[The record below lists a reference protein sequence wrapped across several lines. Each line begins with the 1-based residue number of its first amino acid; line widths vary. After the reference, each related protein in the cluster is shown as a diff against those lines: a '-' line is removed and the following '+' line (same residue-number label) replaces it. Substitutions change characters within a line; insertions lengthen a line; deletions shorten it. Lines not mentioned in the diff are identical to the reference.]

1 MYQSIIAQQKNI
13 YLEEDTHTYIVQDC
27 DIQFTSV
34 TEFIN
39 NFFEPFNEIKI
50 ATKLSK
56 MHKYQHL
63 SVAEILKDWEKRR
76 DRGTIVHKEIEDY
89 LKNKN
94 EGLELDLKSIQ
105 GIDFLKNKCI
115 NNNNLLFPEVKIY
128 SKKLKIAGTIDLMI
142 YNKQTNRIYL
152 IDWKTNAQ
160 IKTKGYKKG
169 IVFPANQIDDCSFNR
184 YNLQLSIYQ
193 YIIENFYNAQ
203 VDGLYIIHLK
213 DSSHD
218 ILNCK
223 FQTQHV
229 LDMLTNK

>member
-1 MYQSIIAQQKNI
+1 MYQSIIAKQNDI
-13 YLEEDTHTYIVQDC
+13 YLEENTHTYIVQNC

-56 MHKYQHL
+56 MVKYQHL
-63 SVAEILKDWEKRR
+63 SVEDILKDWKERR
-76 DRGTIVHKEIEDY
+76 DRGTIIHKELEDY

-94 EGLELDLKSIQ
+94 KDLELDLKSIQ
-105 GIDFLKNKCI
+105 GINFLKTKCI
-115 NNNNLLFPEVKIY
+115 NDNNLLFPEVKIY
-128 SKKLKIAGTIDLMI
+128 SKKLQIAGTIDLMI
-142 YNKQTNRIYL
+142 YNKQKNRIYL

-169 IVFPANQIDDCSFNR
+169 IMFPANQIDDCSFNR
-184 YNLQLSIYQ
+184 YNLQLSLYQ
-193 YIIENFYNAQ
+193 YIIENFYNVQ
-203 VDGLYIIHLK
+203 VDGLYILHLK
-213 DSSHD
+213 ESSHD

-223 FQTQHV
+223 FQAQHV
-229 LDMLTNK
+229 LDMLKIK